1 MSCYIVN
8 VELSYV
14 YPEPL
19 TVITNTISPT
29 FTWFFNNVQLSFTES
44 QITSP
49 INGVYE
55 VLVVDEIGC
64 EESTILPIYSV
75 GVSELINRPINIYPN
90 RGQNLLY
97 LNLAANTAS
106 VELHILNTVGAVV
119 LSKTINST
127 GLDDEIQLQVTDL
140 PKGVYFLKIKTEGLT
155 QNIPWLKN

>member
-49 INGVYE
+49 VNGVYE

-64 EESTILPIYSV
+64 EGSTMIPIYSV
-75 GVSELINRPINIYPN
+75 AISELTNSSISIYPN
-90 RGQNLLY
+90 PVQNT
-97 LNLAANTAS
+97 LNIDLETNSTS
-106 VELHILNTVGAVV
+106 VEVQILNTMGAEV
-119 LSKTINST
+119 LNKIVDVSGIDNK
-127 GLDDEIQLQVTDL
+127 IQLQVGDL
-140 PKGVYFLKIKTEGLT
+140 PKGVYFLKVNHGEHS
-155 QNIPWLKN
+155 IPWMKL